1 MIETI
6 TQELAGTR
14 ARIVRDLTALDDARA
29 RAARQ
34 AAASRPPAEVQAE
47 GGRGQRHPGA
57 ELAAR
62 PVGRGLSVRELPPA
76 APW

>member
-1 MIETI
+1 MKVTAQRAMIETI

-34 AAASRPPAEVQAE
+34 GSR
-47 GGRGQRHPGA
+47 
-57 ELAAR
+57 
-62 PVGRGLSVRELPPA
+62 
-76 APW
+76 